1 MIHITPFTGTIDDPS
16 RLKQM
21 ALVKA
26 PLISIMKQHA
36 DTGSSQA
43 PPS

>member
-1 MIHITPFTGTIDDPS
+1 MINYNITPFTGNIDDPE

-26 PLISIMKQHA
+26 PLK
-36 DTGSSQA
+36 TK
-43 PPS
+43 